1 MKGKIEKAD
10 SFLGRHAGIS
20 YKEFLNL
27 YKNGNEIDK
36 AYETKALTLF
46 SSFEDLENMGANI
59 GKILETIKDNNSTFM
74 VPLENDIVNSKIK
87 NTLDKYI
94 TSRDRNFGLT
104 TLISKELLNE
114 IHKGNT
120 DCKVFTGKKYL
131 DTKSGILFDVLLN
144 VEDFKNLPNI
154 NVRETPV
161 VPYFSYGT
169 IKDPREYF
177 LSLNKKFPAITKVFR
192 GLEGNSP
199 VLFKLKDNTFT
210 LCSYLSLN
218 ENGNIKFPKFS

>member
-36 AYETKALTLF
+36 AYEIKALTLF

-59 GKILETIKDNNSTFM
+59 GKILEAIKDNNSTFM

-87 NTLDKYI
+87 GTLDKYI

-114 IHKGNT
+114 MRNGNI
-120 DCKVFTGKKYL
+120 DDQILTGKKYL
-131 DTKSGILFDVLLN
+131 DTKSGILFDILLDI
-144 VEDFKNLPNI
+144 EDWKNISNI
-154 NVRETPV
+154 NKRETPV
-161 VPYFSYGT
+161 VPYFSYGNT
-169 IKDPREYF
+169 KISKEDF
-177 LSLNKKFPAITKVFR
+177 LSLNRQHPEIKKILRCAKEGYPA
-192 GLEGNSP
+192 
-199 VLFKLKDNTFT
+199 LFKLEKGAFN

-218 ENGNIKFPKFS
+218 ENGRLKPFL